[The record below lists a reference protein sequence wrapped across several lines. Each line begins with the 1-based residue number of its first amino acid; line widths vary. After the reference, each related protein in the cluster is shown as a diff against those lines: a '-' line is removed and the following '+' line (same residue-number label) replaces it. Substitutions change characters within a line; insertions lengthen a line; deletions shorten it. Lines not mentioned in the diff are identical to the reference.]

1 MTRASLRRQLAVVVL
16 AAALVGVVLSPVVY
30 NVAAEPDDTVAVVEI
45 DANFINS
52 AVADDVEAEL
62 SEARQND
69 SVKAVVLK
77 MDTPG
82 GAPAASERM
91 YMAVKRTQEEMPVVA
106 SVQGIS
112 ASGGY
117 YTMASAESIYV
128 LPTSITGSVGLAAGA
143 PQASGPVRG
152 PSGPDKRGG
161 NVIQGWATLDTVT
174 DSFVSTVMTEREDRL
189 EVPREEVS
197 KAKTYVGVRAVEN
210 GFADEVGALDDAV
223 ADAADR
229 AGLEDYQVVTRE
241 TGPESRF
248 PFLVRTDDRI
258 LAVYDDNPSY
268 GEIEPVRYPMVDRSA
283 IPHVETIDRVSTER
297 VRGADASGTTPN
309 ATTRSTGGVG
319 T

>member
-1 MTRASLRRQLAVVVL
+1 MSRVSLRQQLAVVVL
-16 AAALVGVVLSPVVY
+16 AAALVGVVLSPFVY
-30 NVAAEPDDTVAVVEI
+30 NAAAEPDDTVAVIEI

-52 AVADDVEAEL
+52 AVADDVEEEL

-117 YTMASAESIYV
+117 YTMVSADNIYV

-143 PQASGPVRG
+143 PQARAPARG

-161 NVIQGWATLDTVT
+161 NVIQNWATLDTVAG
-174 DSFVSTVMTEREDRL
+174 SFITTVMTERGE
-189 EVPREEVS
+189 EIEAPRSEVS
-197 KAKTYVGVRAVEN
+197 KAKIYVGIRAVDN
-210 GFADEVGALDDAV
+210 GFADEVGSLDDAV

-229 AGLEDYQVVTRE
+229 AGLDDYQVTTRE

-258 LAVYDDNPSY
+258 LAVYDDDPGY
-268 GEIEPVRYPMVDRSA
+268 GDVRPVRYPMVDRSA
-283 IPHVETIDRVSTER
+283 IAHVDTVEQVTAEQVTA
-297 VRGADASGTTPN
+297 ADPTADN
-309 ATTRSTGGVG
+309 TTRSGGVG
-319 T
+319 S